1 MVKFGIIRGN
11 MGEREL
17 CLTGKKEKI
26 KFSFEP
32 YQQDIDKLYKRYL
45 QIPALEVVLR
55 QTELRTIELT
65 ILHKMI
71 SGREERRY
79 FRAKIIEFNRAKA
92 PKEKIVPFRNLLE
105 KMACQAY
112 VILNF
117 SNHSAVKEIQIG
129 SAVDRSECMVDFQIE
144 FTDGAVIPFS
154 CTILPRKFESK
165 TMSFYSN
172 FPLPEVIREFLQECF
187 VKWMIVQNVKPHGKI
202 LKKARNVK
210 KFTTKEPVLLSLQ
223 PQYVKDMFRT

>member
-17 CLTGKKEKI
+17 YLTGKKEKI

-117 SNHSAVKEIQIG
+117 SNLSAVKEIQIG
-129 SAVDRSECMVDFQIE
+129 SAADRSESMVDFQIE

-154 CTILPRKFESK
+154 CTTLPRKFENK
-165 TMSFYSN
+165 TMSFYSS
-172 FPLPEVIREFLQECF
+172 FPNSEAISAFLQECF
-187 VKWMIVQNVKPHGKI
+187 VKWEIIQNENPHGKI
-202 LKKARNVK
+202 RKKASNIQQSTNRV
-210 KFTTKEPVLLSLQ
+210 PVLLALQ
-223 PQYVKDMFRT
+223 PQYIKDMFRT